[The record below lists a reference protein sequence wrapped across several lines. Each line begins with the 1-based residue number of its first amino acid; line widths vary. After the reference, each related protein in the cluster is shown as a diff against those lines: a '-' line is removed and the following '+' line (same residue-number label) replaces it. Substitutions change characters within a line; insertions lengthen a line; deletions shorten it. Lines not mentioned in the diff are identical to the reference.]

1 MFDVCERLVPPRA
14 VAVHTIP
21 IAFRGAMQSVIVLIQ
36 PMSLQIAC
44 EVFSRPETL
53 YSRPPG
59 HSALFEAKCP
69 RGREWRYRNF
79 NGFY

>member
-21 IAFRGAMQSVIVLIQ
+21 ISLRGAMQSYPLLCL
-36 PMSLQIAC
+36 SLQMAF
-44 EVFSRPETL
+44 EVFSRPGTP
-53 YSRPPG
+53 YSRPQG

-69 RGREWRYRNF
+69 RGREWWYRNF